1 MGLFNLG
8 GGSAGASLQLPESDG
23 YLVNIGGNLVTVE
36 LDAVWPARIKN
47 PGARG
52 GHSLFEVR
60 PWLGE
65 ARDLDLATTGDKP
78 IRIEAFMSVFREI
91 IVGLTTDTPVG
102 CVASIWTGPNKTG
115 DKLTDLSADNLST
128 LVSLESDAAG
138 HRARPASRLR
148 LHLSQRRK
156 SQREPMPHQRA
167 GVRARHH
174 CERRNGACAMRD
186 VNGFPKIYA
195 IINEACQPARVIK
208 VETLNEGE
216 LLPEQYRGMR
226 AIQILDEAPVEEGW
240 TVTEMGE
247 IKPQ

>member
-128 LVSLESDAAG
+128 LVSWKAMLPVIVPDLPRVCDYIYLNVEK
-138 HRARPASRLR
+138 ASANPCLISV
-148 LHLSQRRK
+148 LVY
-156 SQREPMPHQRA
+156 
-167 GVRARHH
+167 G
-174 CERRNGACAMRD
+174 
-186 VNGFPKIYA
+186 
-195 IINEACQPARVIK
+195 RVIIANE
-208 VETLNEGE
+208 ETGLV
-216 LLPEQYRGMR
+216 P
-226 AIQILDEAPVEEGW
+226 
-240 TVTEMGE
+240 
-247 IKPQ
+247 